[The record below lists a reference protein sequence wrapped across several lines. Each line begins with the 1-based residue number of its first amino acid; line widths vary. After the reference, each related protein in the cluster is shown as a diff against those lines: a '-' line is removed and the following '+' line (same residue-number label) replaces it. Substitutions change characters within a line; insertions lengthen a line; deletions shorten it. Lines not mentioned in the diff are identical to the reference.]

1 MRATAVRTRMLAVGI
16 ALGALVASVG
26 FLPASSTE
34 PDQRLNIVVIL
45 TDDQSADSIPRTPTV
60 MPFLQERALDPND
73 HWVVFDQAFVN
84 TPLCCPS
91 RATLLTGRYSQHTGV
106 FDNEDAWRLDE
117 GSTIAALLQGSG
129 YHTGLVGKYL
139 NLYPFGREPFVPSG
153 WDRWWGKAHGPVT
166 TVYQDYTLIEQG
178 RPVRYGDGES
188 DYSTDVYASKA
199 VEFIADAPWDRP
211 FFLWFAPTAPHPP
224 WVPAPRHE
232 GRFADLVVPTTPS
245 VGEADVSDKPAWVR
259 RLRPLDA
266 EARAEMRDARRR
278 SYETLLAVDDAVRA
292 IVDELRA
299 RGELDR
305 TLIVFASDNG
315 FSFGEHRWINKTCP
329 YEACLRVP
337 FLVRMPS
344 VAHRIEDEIVSAVD
358 LFPTLAEVAGV
369 PAPSGLDG
377 SSLLDLVRTGSAVGL
392 PGEVFAE
399 WLGDE
404 KLPRWWQVRS
414 SRFAYIELATGER
427 ELYDLREDPY
437 ELVNVV
443 AERRFADV
451 VRGLAA
457 RLDAYRS
464 A

>member
-1 MRATAVRTRMLAVGI
+1 
-16 ALGALVASVG
+16 
-26 FLPASSTE
+26 
-34 PDQRLNIVVIL
+34 
-45 TDDQSADSIPRTPTV
+45 
-60 MPFLQERALDPND
+60 
-73 HWVVFDQAFVN
+73 
-84 TPLCCPS
+84 
-91 RATLLTGRYSQHTGV
+91 
-106 FDNEDAWRLDE
+106 
-117 GSTIAALLQGSG
+117 
-129 YHTGLVGKYL
+129 
-139 NLYPFGREPFVPSG
+139 
-153 WDRWWGKAHGPVT
+153 
-166 TVYQDYTLIEQG
+166 
-178 RPVRYGDGES
+178 
-188 DYSTDVYASKA
+188 
-199 VEFIADAPWDRP
+199 
-211 FFLWFAPTAPHPP
+211 
-224 WVPAPRHE
+224 
-232 GRFADLVVPTTPS
+232 
-245 VGEADVSDKPAWVR
+245 
-259 RLRPLDA
+259 
-266 EARAEMRDARRR
+266 MRDARRR